1 MNVFSAKQTARA
13 GSLFSA
19 VVFAPIAAVLI
30 LTQGHALA
38 QSGPVELT
46 PPSSLG
52 GGEIAPASTDT
63 MPKQSESINTQA
75 VQIENL
81 AGINLDT
88 IGVLPVEEGGFNR
101 DLWYGIDR
109 SELEDL
115 LVKLSVT
122 TSSPATRDIMRRV
135 LLTGADVP
143 DGENGKLV
151 TIRAKLLADMGDFVG
166 VAKLMGALPGMVSHK
181 DLLRIEVDTRL
192 LTGDNARACELAQL
206 YMADESSSYWQKVFI
221 FCQALNGQH
230 DAAALGMS
238 LLNEMGARD
247 NVFYTLIDHLA
258 VGGNVPVIDS
268 LSDPKPLH
276 LALARAAKIRF
287 PSDIIES
294 NLPGVLRAIAISPNA
309 SPELRLEAAERA
321 EVAGALPVDA
331 LRQIYAS
338 IQFNDDELSSP
349 LANVTRRSG
358 PMSRALLYRASLMQT
373 VPSAQAIALSKALEL
388 ARSGGR
394 YASTARA
401 FLPVLSRVLPSSEL
415 AWFAPEAVRAFLVT
429 GRQTEAMVWF
439 ETLKQGAQNNKKLSN
454 ELISLMPVARLSGFA
469 GAMDWDLKNLTLWW
483 KTPTNDNKDI
493 DATRN
498 RAALLGAVFDALG
511 NIVPNEY
518 WVPLVAGPERLGVL
532 APHPALWFRLTA
544 AAERA
549 HVGETILLSLV
560 IMGNGGP
567 ASMDPIVLHRL
578 LTALR
583 TVGLESEA
591 RDIALEAVVSA
602 GL

>member
-1 MNVFSAKQTARA
+1 MGVIFSTIVFTLTVGVATA
-13 GSLFSA
+13 GM
-19 VVFAPIAAVLI
+19 
-30 LTQGHALA
+30 A
-38 QSGPVELT
+38 QSNPVELT

-52 GGEIAPASTDT
+52 SEETVMPVSDTPLRQSPSAS
-63 MPKQSESINTQA
+63 E
-75 VQIENL
+75 VQIQNL

-88 IGVLPVEEGGFNR
+88 IGVLSPDKGGFNR
-101 DLWYGIDR
+101 DLWYGMDR
-109 SELEDL
+109 QELENL

-143 DGENGKLV
+143 EGENGKLV
-151 TIRAKLLADMGDFVG
+151 TIRAKLLADMGDFSG
-166 VAKLMGALPGMVSHK
+166 VARLMGALPGMVSHK
-181 DLLRIEVDTRL
+181 ELLRIEVDTRL

-221 FCQALNGQH
+221 FCQALGGQH
-230 DAAALGMS
+230 DAAALGVS
-238 LLNEMGARD
+238 LLHEMGARD

-258 VGGNVPVIDS
+258 VGGKVPVIDS

-276 LALARAAKIRF
+276 LALARAAKVRF
-287 PSDIIES
+287 PSDTIES

-309 SPELRLEAAERA
+309 STELRLEAAERA

-338 IQFNDDELSSP
+338 IQFNQDELSSP

-373 VPSAQAIALSKALEL
+373 VPSAQAIALSRALTM

-401 FLPVLSRVLPSSEL
+401 FLPVLSRVTPSSNL
-415 AWFAPEAVRAFLVT
+415 AWFAPEAIRAFLIT
-429 GRQTEAMVWF
+429 ERHSEAMAWF
-439 ETLKQGAQNNKKLSN
+439 ETLKQGAENNKKLTN
-454 ELISLMPVARLSGFA
+454 ELTSLMPIARLSGFA
-469 GAMDWDLKNLTLWW
+469 GAMDWDLKNLVLWQEII
-483 KTPTNDNKDI
+483 KKSTEDKDV
-493 DATRN
+493 ARN

-511 NIVPNEY
+511 NVVPNEY

-532 APHPALWFRLTA
+532 APHPALWFRLNA

-567 ASMDPIVLHRL
+567 DSVETAVLHRL

-583 TVGLESEA
+583 TVGLEKEA
-591 RDIALEAVVSA
+591 REIALEAAVSA

>member
-1 MNVFSAKQTARA
+1 MNVSNAKQRARA
-13 GSLFSA
+13 GALFPLFS
-19 VVFAPIAAVLI
+19 VMIFALGAGITTSAF
-30 LTQGHALA
+30 A
-38 QSGPVELT
+38 QSAPVELT
-46 PPSSLG
+46 PPTAADGNETPQPLN
-52 GGEIAPASTDT
+52 EAP
-63 MPKQSESINTQA
+63 NTQETQSITPTE
-75 VQIENL
+75 VKIENL
-81 AGINLDT
+81 SGINLDT
-88 IGVLPVEEGGFNR
+88 IGVLTPEEGGFSR
-101 DLWYGIDR
+101 DLWYGMDR
-109 SELEDL
+109 QELESL

-122 TSSPATRDIMRRV
+122 TSSPATRDIMRRL

-143 DGENGKLV
+143 EGENGKLV

-166 VAKLMGALPGMVSHK
+166 VAKLMDSLPGMVTHK
-181 DLLRIEVDTRL
+181 ELLRIEVDTRL

-221 FCQALNGQH
+221 FCQALSGQH
-230 DAAALGMS
+230 DAAALGVS

-258 VGGNVPVIDS
+258 VGGKVPTIDS

-276 LALARAAKIRF
+276 LALARAAKARF
-287 PSDIIES
+287 PSDTIES

-309 SPELRLEAAERA
+309 STELRLEAAERA

-338 IQFNDDELSSP
+338 IQFNESELSSP

-373 VPSAQAIALSKALEL
+373 APSAQAITLSRALAM

-401 FLPVLSRVLPSSEL
+401 FLPVLSRVEPSKEL
-415 AWFAPEAVRAFLVT
+415 AWFAPEAIRAFLIT
-429 GRQTEAMVWF
+429 GRHTEAATWF
-439 ETLKQGAQNNKKLSN
+439 ATLKQSSKDSKKLTD
-454 ELISLMPVARLSGFA
+454 ELISLMPIARLSGFA
-469 GAMDWDLKNLTLWW
+469 GAMDWDLKNLTLWQE
-483 KTPTNDNKDI
+483 TTARSTEDKDV
-493 DATRN
+493 ARN
-498 RAALLGAVFDALG
+498 RAAILGAVFDALG
-511 NIVPNEY
+511 NVVPNEF
-518 WVPLVAGPERLGVL
+518 WIPLVNGPERLGVL
-532 APHPALWFRLTA
+532 APHPALWFRLSA

-567 ASMDPIVLHRL
+567 DSVETVVLHRL

-583 TVGLESEA
+583 TVGLEKEA
-591 RDIALEAVVSA
+591 REIALEAAVSA

>member
-1 MNVFSAKQTARA
+1 MNVSSVKRCARTGA
-13 GSLFSA
+13 LFFI
-19 VVFAPIAAVLI
+19 FAFVLSI
-30 LTQGHALA
+30 GVAPVTFA
-38 QSGPVELT
+38 QSKPVELT
-46 PPSSLG
+46 PPTDEPTGAQETQST
-52 GGEIAPASTDT
+52 PATPSIGA
-63 MPKQSESINTQA
+63 SE

-88 IGVLPVEEGGFNR
+88 IGVLTPDEGGFNR
-101 DLWYGIDR
+101 DLWYGMDR
-109 SELEDL
+109 QELENL

-122 TSSPATRDIMRRV
+122 TSSPATRDIMRR
-135 LLTGADVP
+135 LLLSGADVP
-143 DGENGKLV
+143 EGENGKLV

-181 DLLRIEVDTRL
+181 ELLRIEVDTRL

-221 FCQALNGQH
+221 FCQSLSGQH
-230 DAAALGMS
+230 DAAALGVS
-238 LLNEMGARD
+238 LLSEMGARD

-258 VGGNVPVIDS
+258 VGGKVPTIDS

-276 LALARAAKIRF
+276 LALARAAKARF
-287 PSDIIES
+287 PSDTIES

-309 SPELRLEAAERA
+309 STELRLEAAERA

-338 IQFNDDELSSP
+338 IQFNDGELSSP

-373 VPSAQAIALSKALEL
+373 VPSAQAIALSRALAM

-401 FLPVLSRVLPSSEL
+401 FLPVLNRIEPSKDL
-415 AWFAPEAVRAFLVT
+415 AWFAPEAIRAFLIT
-429 GRQTEAMVWF
+429 ERHTEAMSWF
-439 ETLKQGAQNNKKLSN
+439 ETLKQGAENNKKLTN
-454 ELISLMPVARLSGFA
+454 ELISLMPIARLSGFA
-469 GAMDWDLKNLTLWW
+469 GAMDWDLKNLSLWQETTRTLAE
-483 KTPTNDNKDI
+483 DKDV
-493 DATRN
+493 ARN

-511 NIVPNEY
+511 DVVPNEF
-518 WVPLVAGPERLGVL
+518 WIPLVSGPERLGVL
-532 APHPALWFRLTA
+532 APHPALWFRLSA

-567 ASMDPIVLHRL
+567 DSVEAVVLHRL

-583 TVGLESEA
+583 TVGLEKEA
-591 RDIALEAVVSA
+591 REIALEAAVSA